1 MNKIV
6 ELRILIEGIVDED
19 KGLRADMHSLS
30 LDNTLLVQFHN
41 EIVERIN
48 AKSNSEDF
56 KRTVIMAQHVM
67 DHYESFEAYGGVDTV
82 MAMSDVI
89 LKTLKDNNPKR
100 YEDYK
105 SLDPVLVAG
114 QLRAGIRV
122 LEGERIIFNDSMH
135 QYSIYIDKDYDK
147 LESTRKKLE
156 EISKSYPYCTFSLQ
170 TLTNDGMDVME
181 IQDGET
187 RFGNVD
193 HNVFK
198 GDYKLADINIKKL
211 MEEGWL

>member
-1 MNKIV
+1 MGMKKIV
-6 ELRILIEGIVDED
+6 ELRILIEGIVEED
-19 KGLRADMHSLS
+19 KGLRADIHSLS

-41 EIVERIN
+41 RIVDSIN
-48 AKSNSEDF
+48 SKYIWDKLS
-56 KRTVIMAQHVM
+56 IMAQYVM
-67 DHYESFEAYGGVDTV
+67 DHYEQFESYDIDMV
-82 MAMSDVI
+82 MARADDIIEALKKEDSKQYDKYNKFDPI
-89 LKTLKDNNPKR
+89 LI
-100 YEDYK
+100 
-105 SLDPVLVAG
+105 AG

-122 LEGERIIFNDSMH
+122 LEGERIIFNDNMH

-198 GDYKLADINIKKL
+198 GDYKLTDINVKKL
-211 MEEGWL
+211 TEEGWLR